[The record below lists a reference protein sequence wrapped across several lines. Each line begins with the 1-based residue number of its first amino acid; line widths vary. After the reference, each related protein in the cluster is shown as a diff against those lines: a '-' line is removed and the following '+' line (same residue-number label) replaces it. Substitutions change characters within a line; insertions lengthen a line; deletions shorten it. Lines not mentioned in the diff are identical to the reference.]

1 MVPGEVME
9 PTKDLKM
16 GHGKCAGMPGVL
28 ERP

>member
-1 MVPGEVME
+1 MVPAEVME

-16 GHGKCAGMPGVL
+16 GDSKCAGMPVVP